1 MVPNN
6 PITGVTFNYTGTPTI
21 GTHFNVRRTATPTIT
36 FGELLG
42 GVLGSFLYESDV
54 VLPTSSATGNL
65 FWPIPNL
72 LTWTG
77 ATSREWNLASN
88 WLPNQ
93 IPTVIDDVIIP
104 DVAND
109 PLIQTANANCKNI
122 TITNGNLGLRLGFDL
137 YVNQNLFLGS
147 GASTAFIII
156 QNDNCDITVN
166 GSWSKNAASLFINGN
181 KNSSVNFVAASASCT
196 IDAGNNSPFYN
207 INFNAPN
214 STYSI
219 TGLLLDIDNDLNIID
234 GTVIPNTANY
244 TYTIQGDWVNN
255 SVFSTSAMIYSLR
268 MSEKSPR
275 MFVGFLPVPKRRNN
289 LQVVS

>member
-1 MVPNN
+1 MGTGATLDLNGNSLTLGSNNAGYVETHNINVGATLNVSSNSILRINNDNGNSNINVAGTLSTIGNNTFPARITRSTGNNRINITITGTIKAQYYSYEYFSDNGMIVQPGATIDPLNNFSNGTWTFLNTAAGAPKYYLQLNGNMVPNN

-122 TITNGNLGLRLGFDL
+122 TITNIP
-137 YVNQNLFLGS
+137 QFLIS
-147 GASTAFIII
+147 QKEILA
-156 QNDNCDITVN
+156 
-166 GSWSKNAASLFINGN
+166 
-181 KNSSVNFVAASASCT
+181 
-196 IDAGNNSPFYN
+196 
-207 INFNAPN
+207 N
-214 STYSI
+214 ST
-219 TGLLLDIDNDLNIID
+219 
-234 GTVIPNTANY
+234 GTVC
-244 TYTIQGDWVNN
+244 
-255 SVFSTSAMIYSLR
+255 L
-268 MSEKSPR
+268 
-275 MFVGFLPVPKRRNN
+275 
-289 LQVVS
+289 